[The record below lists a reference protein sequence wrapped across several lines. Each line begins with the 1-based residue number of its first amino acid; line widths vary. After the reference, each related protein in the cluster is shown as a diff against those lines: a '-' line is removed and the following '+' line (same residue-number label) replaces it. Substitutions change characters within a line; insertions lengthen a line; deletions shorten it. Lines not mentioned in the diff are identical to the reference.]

1 MTNADTK
8 TIANDTKTIV
18 THTKTA
24 VTDTKTIVTDTQT
37 VVTDTQTMVADTQ
50 TMVAD
55 IHRNLLTERD
65 GASSKN
71 HSVGSTFCP
80 STMECLPS
88 LRIEQ
93 G

>member
-1 MTNADTK
+1 MTVADTK

-18 THTKTA
+18 THTKTVVTETKTV
-24 VTDTKTIVTDTQT
+24 VTDTKT

-55 IHRNLLTERD
+55 IHRNLLTERE
-65 GASSKN
+65 GASSTN
-71 HSVGSTFCP
+71 HSVGSTLCP
-80 STMECLPS
+80 STMEYLPS
-88 LRIEQ
+88 LRIEP